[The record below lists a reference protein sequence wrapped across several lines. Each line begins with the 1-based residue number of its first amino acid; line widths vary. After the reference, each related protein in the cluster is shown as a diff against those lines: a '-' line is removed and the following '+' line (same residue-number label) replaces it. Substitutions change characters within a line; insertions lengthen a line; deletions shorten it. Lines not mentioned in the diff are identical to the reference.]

1 MNKKIYIGLIIIVI
15 ILIGMGGFLL
25 GIKYQ
30 ELKDNN
36 EKNEN
41 TTINDNNTNE
51 NILSNNN
58 INTNISD
65 EDMITNT
72 LNTSSDTSSNLTL
85 VPATLKGI
93 VENVKNATIKVE
105 NLPESE
111 ISYKGRVEIQINE
124 DTQILLNETEIKL
137 TDIKEGNKVK
147 VTFTGG
153 IALTSPAIVDG
164 VQKIEIIE

>member
-65 EDMITNT
+65 EDMITNA

-93 VENVKNATIKVE
+93 VENVKNATIMVE

-111 ISYKGRVEIQINE
+111 ISYKGRVEI
-124 DTQILLNETEIKL
+124 
-137 TDIKEGNKVK
+137 
-147 VTFTGG
+147 
-153 IALTSPAIVDG
+153 
-164 VQKIEIIE
+164 